1 MGLIIVNT
9 FNYSALIRTFNSE
22 QTLPLTL
29 TSLRL
34 QTNPPSEYIFVD
46 SGSTD
51 NTLQLLPPCSKV
63 HHYIGT
69 EFNYSE
75 SLNQGLQ
82 YVSTEYVLI
91 ISSHTSIRHNSA
103 IEFALGLFASNERI
117 GASYFRPSDSQILTV
132 KLIDKHNFNG
142 YNGLWNASSL
152 IKVPL
157 LRRRGFRPEVFT
169 AEDQEWARWLFHDE
183 NMAIACITGAGV
195 LNSNPRQDCLKK
207 RLNENVS
214 IAYFSNPELLSVANL
229 MRTAFTVV
237 KPNLPFALK
246 NRIFYFLLFFRLLA
260 CHFFEPKSKSRYF

>member
-1 MGLIIVNT
+1 M
-9 FNYSALIRTFNSE
+9 
-22 QTLPLTL
+22 
-29 TSLRL
+29 
-34 QTNPPSEYIFVD
+34 
-46 SGSTD
+46 D
-51 NTLQLLPPCSKV
+51 NTLQLLPLCSKV

-103 IEFALGLFASNERI
+103 IEFALDLLTSDERI
-117 GASYFRPSDSQILTV
+117 GACYFRPSDSETLTH

-142 YNGLWNASSL
+142 YNGLWNTCSI

-157 LRRRGFRPEVFT
+157 LKRRGFRPEVFS

-183 NMAIACITGAGV
+183 NMAIACISGAGV
-195 LNSNPRQDCLKK
+195 LNSNPRHNRLRK
-207 RLNENVS
+207 RLNDNVS
-214 IAYFSNPELLSVANL
+214 IAYYSNPELLSIANI
-229 MRTAFTVV
+229 MRTAFTVI

-246 NRIFYFLLFFRLLA
+246 NRFFYLLLFFRLLA

>member
-1 MGLIIVNT
+1 MNR
-9 FNYSALIRTFNSE
+9 FKYSALIRTFNSE

-34 QTNPPSEYIFVD
+34 QTHPPSEYIFID

-51 NTLQLLPPCSKV
+51 NTLHLLPSCSRV
-63 HHYIGT
+63 HHYIGA

-75 SLNQGLQ
+75 SINQGLE

-91 ISSHTSIRHNSA
+91 ISSHTSLGNNSA
-103 IEFALGLFASNERI
+103 VEFALGLLTSNDKI
-117 GASYFRPSDSQILTV
+117 GACYFGPRDSQILTCE
-132 KLIDKHNFNG
+132 LIDKHNFNG
-142 YNGLWNASSL
+142 YNGLWNTSSI

-169 AEDQEWARWLFHDE
+169 AEDQEWARWLFHNQ
-183 NMAIACITGAGV
+183 NMATACISGAGV
-195 LNSNPRQDCLKK
+195 LNSNTRRNSLKK

-214 IAYFSNPELLSVANL
+214 IAYFSKPELLSGSNI

-237 KPNLPFALK
+237 KPKLPFALK
-246 NRIFYFLLFFRLLA
+246 NRFFHLLLFCRLLA
-260 CHFFEPKSKSRYF
+260 CYFFEPKSKSRYF